1 MARAVYQYQQRLE
14 KPDVAL
20 GILLPMNKSANR
32 HHDVLNSAAYGD
44 VDNYAS
50 GSIGGGGVFAQSYT
64 TEEQSIS
71 NLKNLLLTA
80 KGERFM
86 QSDFGT
92 RIRQVLF
99 DNNTDNIRQELKD
112 TLTEDI
118 EFWLP
123 YIEVS
128 DVVITTDQDRYT
140 LQIQLSF
147 LITSI
152 GANIVINILLNENS
166 LIVSDP
172 LTSTGTD
179 NNELT
184 QVGSI
189 GAATAFGA
197 GGGGGAIVG
206 GGGY

>member
-1 MARAVYQYQQRLE
+1 MTS
-14 KPDVAL
+14 K
-20 GILLPMNKSANR
+20 IIN
-32 HHDVLNSAAYGD
+32 
-44 VDNYAS
+44 VDNEHAIKTHVEKVNGFKDPQKVS
-50 GSIGGGGVFAQSYT
+50 REMFLKIPMWFDSNESSPT
-64 TEEQSIS
+64 LNS

-86 QSDFGT
+86 QPDFGT

-147 LITSI
+147 LIT
-152 GANIVINILLNENS
+152 
-166 LIVSDP
+166 
-172 LTSTGTD
+172 
-179 NNELT
+179 
-184 QVGSI
+184 
-189 GAATAFGA
+189 
-197 GGGGGAIVG
+197 
-206 GGGY
+206 